1 MKSIK
6 QFAALAVV
14 LTCIGV
20 ASLLLMFD
28 YDTATTK
35 WVALTSS
42 VVFFG
47 AGIGL
52 GYLFNR
58 KNLLPE

>member
-6 QFAALAVV
+6 RFAALAIV
-14 LTCIGV
+14 LVCIGA

-28 YDTATTK
+28 YDTTTTK
-35 WVALTSS
+35 LAALTSS
-42 VVFFG
+42 VVFFA

-58 KNLLPE
+58 HNLLPE

>member
-1 MKSIK
+1 M
-6 QFAALAVV
+6 

-35 WVALTSS
+35 WAALTSS